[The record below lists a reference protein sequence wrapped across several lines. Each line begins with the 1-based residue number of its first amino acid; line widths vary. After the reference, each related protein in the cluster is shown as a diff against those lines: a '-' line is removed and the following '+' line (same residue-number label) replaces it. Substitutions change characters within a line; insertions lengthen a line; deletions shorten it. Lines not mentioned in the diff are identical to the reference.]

1 MRVFLAFLLGIVV
14 AVGGAYLR
22 DSAYAP
28 PAKPYVNWD
37 VVSEAATSAIDT
49 ARAHFDRLT
58 KPQP

>member
-28 PAKPYVNWD
+28 PARPYVNWD
-37 VVSEAATSAIDT
+37 VVSEAANGVADS
-49 ARAHFDRLT
+49 ARAQFDRLT
-58 KPQP
+58 KE